1 VPSAWNSAP
10 FAVKLLAI
18 IIEDLKMKK
27 LSIAVLLFAL
37 IASVAGGAE
46 RAYGADDSMN
56 AFWEKFK
63 AAVVKGD
70 KETAAALSAF
80 PISLGYRM
88 GSIKNKAQFMKNY
101 RYLFARETNAA
112 KCFRTAKPDFD
123 KKRPKEFTVGC
134 PFTEDSGGDEP
145 FVYTFKLTRYG
156 WRFVGFENV
165 NE

>member
-1 VPSAWNSAP
+1 MPSAWNSAP
-10 FAVKLLAI
+10 FAVKLLTV

-27 LSIAVLLFAL
+27 LSIAVVLFAL
-37 IASVAGGAE
+37 IGSVARGT
-46 RAYGADDSMN
+46 RADDSMN
-56 AFWEKFK
+56 AFWERFK

-88 GSIKNKAQFMKNY
+88 GSLKNKAQFMKNY

-134 PFTEDSGGDEP
+134 PFTEDSGGGGEP

>member
-1 VPSAWNSAP
+1 
-10 FAVKLLAI
+10 
-18 IIEDLKMKK
+18 MKK
-27 LSIAVLLFAL
+27 LCIAVFLFAV
-37 IASVAGGAE
+37 ITSVVGGAS
-46 RAYGADDSMN
+46 ADNSMN

-63 AAVVKGD
+63 AAVIKGD
-70 KETAAALSAF
+70 KETVAALSAF

-88 GSIKNKAQFMKNY
+88 GSLKNKAQFMKNY
-101 RYLFARETNAA
+101 HYLFARETNAA

-134 PFTEDSGGDEP
+134 PFAEDSGGGGEP
-145 FVYTFKLTRYG
+145 FIYSFKLTRFG